1 MLKEVLLCI
10 LIGYA
15 LGNFNPAYVFAKRKG
30 YDARVDGSGNAGA
43 SNAFILVGKTAFF
56 VTALF
61 DIMKAFAACRLC
73 RALFPSLPL
82 AWQIGGV
89 TCVLGHIFPVLLR
102 FHGGKGLA
110 CLGGV
115 VLSWNWKIFLILLAL
130 AALIAYVTNYLCFV
144 APTMSLLFPA
154 VYYWKTRFL
163 PGFLILLIP
172 AVPIILKHVENF
184 RRIRA
189 GAEARF
195 SYLWDKQ
202 SELERLGRAD

>member
-1 MLKEVLLCI
+1 MLKDVLLCI

-15 LGNFNPAYVFAKRKG
+15 LGNINPAYVFARRKG

-43 SNAFILVGKTAFF
+43 SNAFILAGKTAFF

-73 RALFPSLPL
+73 RALFPPLPV
-82 AWQIGGV
+82 AWQIGGAA
-89 TCVLGHIFPVLLR
+89 CVLGHMFPVLLR

-163 PGFLILLIP
+163 AGFLILLIP
-172 AVPIILKHVENF
+172 AVPIILKHVENI
-184 RRIRA
+184 RRIRV
-189 GAEARF
+189 GTEARF

-202 SELERLGRAD
+202 SELERLGRSD